1 MNFLLRILI
10 TALVAFGLAHF
21 LSGIHVDTFWTALI
35 FALILAVLNVFVKP
49 VLILLTLPLTIIT
62 LGLFLF
68 VVNTLVVLLASR
80 FVNGFSIDNFWWG
93 LLFALLLALITSV
106 VFKEMDKEKK
116 KGILSSYSCLD
127 FDYIRFWICS
137 FRKNRQSQINYFL
150 NRSPLLAI
158 KYLPGNFSFQT
169 FSFIFNFRQVCIDPC
184 YMLYDLLK

>member
-116 KGILSSYSCLD
+116 KGIL
-127 FDYIRFWICS
+127 
-137 FRKNRQSQINYFL
+137 
-150 NRSPLLAI
+150 
-158 KYLPGNFSFQT
+158 
-169 FSFIFNFRQVCIDPC
+169 
-184 YMLYDLLK
+184 

>member
-116 KGILSSYSCLD
+116 KGI
-127 FDYIRFWICS
+127 F
-137 FRKNRQSQINYFL
+137 
-150 NRSPLLAI
+150 
-158 KYLPGNFSFQT
+158 
-169 FSFIFNFRQVCIDPC
+169 
-184 YMLYDLLK
+184 